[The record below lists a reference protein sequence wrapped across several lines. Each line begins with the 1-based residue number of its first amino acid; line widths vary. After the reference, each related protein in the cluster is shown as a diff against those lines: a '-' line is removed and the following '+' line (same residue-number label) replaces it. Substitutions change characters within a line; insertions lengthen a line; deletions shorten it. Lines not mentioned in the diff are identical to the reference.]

1 MDKNVLHVHSCLYE
15 KRPIMGLVNYALR
28 SSNLFTHWM
37 FYEDFPFA
45 YFLKDI
51 SDDKTCFK
59 IMKTI

>member
-1 MDKNVLHVHSCLYE
+1 
-15 KRPIMGLVNYALR
+15 MGLVNYALR
-28 SSNLFTHWM
+28 SSSLFIHWM